1 MATVQTVLG
10 PVEATELGFTLSHE
24 HVVCGSPGV
33 VRAWPALYGGREALM
48 ARAHEVLT
56 RAYADGIRTIVDATT
71 FDLGREV
78 DLLVEASRASGIHIV
93 AASGMWLAPSP
104 AITART
110 TDQLTAW
117 FTSDVT
123 QGVDGT
129 SVRAGIVKVASEEQ
143 LLPMEERIL
152 EAAARTH
159 RETGVPILTHS
170 LARVRMGEQQ
180 ASVLERFGVDRGR
193 VVIGHSDDATEI
205 DYLVGLL
212 DRGYLLGMDRLPN
225 GRLPEYGGQDVDARL
240 RMIAALVERG
250 YADRLVLAHDDP
262 IWAGVLTDVDQQRH
276 LDSNPDV
283 ISFVPRV
290 VLPGLRALG
299 VPEDAIRAMTTHN
312 PQRWLAGSA

>member
-1 MATVQTVLG
+1 
-10 PVEATELGFTLSHE
+10 
-24 HVVCGSPGV
+24 
-33 VRAWPALYGGREALM
+33 M
-48 ARAHEVLT
+48 ARAHGVLT
-56 RAYADGIRTIVDATT
+56 RAHADGIRTIVDATT

-78 DLLVEASRASGIHIV
+78 DILVDASRGSGIHIV

-180 ASVLERFGVDRGR
+180 ADVLERFGVDRGR

-240 RMIAALVERG
+240 RMIAMLVERG

-276 LDSNPDV
+276 LASNPDV